1 MKTRDDVIIV
11 TKNLEQ
17 IKWLNNHGIYGKV
30 KEFVTVKEA
39 TGKHIVGVV
48 PFIVAAAAIDVTVID
63 CKALGKIKSKD
74 MSSEQLTA
82 QGAQLRTYKVMP
94 A

>member
-1 MKTRDDVIIV
+1 MKIRDDVIIV

-17 IKWLNNHGIYGKV
+17 IKWLNSQGIYGKV
-30 KEFVTVKEA
+30 KEYITAKEA

-48 PFIVAAAAIDVTVID
+48 PYVIAAQAIDVTVID
-63 CKALGKIKSKD
+63 CKAIGKIKSKD
-74 MSSEQLTA
+74 MSSEQLES
-82 QGAQLRTYKVMP
+82 QGAKLRTYKVIP